1 MKQSETEKEK
11 SIMKEGETIAEKR
24 VTRHNGRSGKNGVY
38 NPKHNDRSFNLSNA
52 EHIDSGNAN
61 YNILWDCYH
70 GFTNLE
76 MRNNVELA
84 VHFEEVERLF
94 YLEHYDDYCLAQ
106 HERNHKNGHPERNRE
121 PDSLRLDKRTCP
133 EESIIQIGNMDN
145 QIPAELFFKIALEY
159 FKEFNERFGEYV
171 HIIDWALHVDES
183 TPHIHERHVFDCENQ
198 YGEVMPQQEKALE
211 KLNIDLPFP
220 NKAPGKHNNRKMKFD
235 SICRCLLIDVAKNFG
250 VEIAEEPIYGG
261 REYLEKQDYIRQ
273 KLNADITEQN
283 IKLKKKESELEEI
296 TLKISDAEQFADDVV
311 EVAYEKAVE
320 VVSDKVR
327 EETRN
332 EDIRAI
338 EEYNAFVKKSTK
350 VTEQNKKIADNL
362 LGIVLNKLKGLSTK
376 IAERISKTL
385 SDPEQKSELKKPIR
399 TSVLARLEENKKK
412 AAEQNSQR
420 QQKQNHIH
428 HGMER

>member
-11 SIMKEGETIAEKR
+11 SIMKGGETIAEKR

-52 EHIDSGNAN
+52 EHIDSQNAN

-159 FKEFNERFGEYV
+159 FKEFNDRFGEYV

-198 YGEVMPQQEKALE
+198 YGEIMPQQEKALE

-220 NKAPGKHNNRKMKFD
+220 NKVPGKHNNRKMKFD
-235 SICRCLLIDVAKNFG
+235 SICRCLLIDVAKKYG
-250 VEIAEEPIYGG
+250 IDIAEEPIYGG

-273 KLNADITEQN
+273 KLNADIAEQN

-296 TLKISDAEQFADDVV
+296 NLKISDAEKFADDVA

-320 VVSDKVR
+320 VVTEKVR
-327 EETRN
+327 EETRS
-332 EDIRAI
+332 EDIKAI
-338 EEYNAFVKKSTK
+338 EDYNAFVKKSTK

-362 LGIVLNKLKGLSTK
+362 LGIVVNKLKGLSAK
-376 IAERISKTL
+376 IAEKISKVL
-385 SDPEQKSELKKPIR
+385 SDPEQKSELKKPIK

-412 AAEQNSQR
+412 AAELNAQR
-420 QQKQNHIH
+420 QTNYINHKY
-428 HGMER
+428 ER

>member
-52 EHIDSGNAN
+52 EHIDSRNAN

-84 VHFEEVERLF
+84 VHFEEAERLF
-94 YLEHYDDYCLAQ
+94 YLQHYSDYCFGQ
-106 HERNHKNGHPERNRE
+106 HERNRRNGHPERNRE
-121 PDSLRLDKRTCP
+121 TDDLRLDKRTCP

-145 QIPAELFFKIALEY
+145 QIPADLFFRIALEY

-198 YGEVMPQQEKALE
+198 YGEIMPQQEKALE

-235 SICRCLLIDVAKNFG
+235 SICRCLLIDVAKKYG
-250 VEIAEEPIYGG
+250 IDIAEEPIYGG

-273 KLNADITEQN
+273 KLNADIAEQN
-283 IKLKKKESELEEI
+283 IKLKKKETELEEI
-296 TLKISDAEQFADDVV
+296 TLKIADGEKFADDVA

-320 VVSDKVR
+320 VVSEKVR

-332 EDIRAI
+332 EDIRIVENYKTALL
-338 EEYNAFVKKSTK
+338 KSPK
-350 VTEQNKKIADNL
+350 LTEQGRQHARGILDN
-362 LGIVLNKLKGLSTK
+362 VLKNLRNLTNR
-376 IAERISKTL
+376 IAEKVSAVF

-399 TSVLARLEENKKK
+399 NSVIARLEENKKK
-412 AAEQNSQR
+412 AAEQNPQR
-420 QQKQNHIH
+420 QTNHINH
-428 HGMER
+428 KYER

>member
-1 MKQSETEKEK
+1 MKQTETEKEK
-11 SIMKEGETIAEKR
+11 SIMKEGESIAEKR

-52 EHIDSGNAN
+52 EHIDSRNAN
-61 YNILWDCYH
+61 YNILWDRYH

-94 YLEHYDDYCLAQ
+94 YLQHYSDYCFGQ
-106 HERNHKNGHPERNRE
+106 HERNRRNGHPERNRE
-121 PDSLRLDKRTCP
+121 TDDLRLDKRTCP

-145 QIPAELFFKIALEY
+145 QIPADLFFKISLEY
-159 FKEFNERFGEYV
+159 FKEFNDRFGEYV

-198 YGEVMPQQEKALE
+198 YGEIMPQQEKALE

-235 SICRCLLIDVAKNFG
+235 SICRCLLIDVAKKYG
-250 VEIAEEPIYGG
+250 IDIAEEPIYGG

-273 KLNADITEQN
+273 KLNADIIEQS

-296 TLKISDAEQFADDVV
+296 TLKISDAEKFADDVA
-311 EVAYEKAVE
+311 EAAYEKAVE
-320 VVSDKVR
+320 VVTEKVR

-332 EDIRAI
+332 EDFALI
-338 EEYNAFVKKSTK
+338 EEYGSSIINNPKNSEPVRKILKNLFTGLLQRFRGMTERINEKLAKVFSDPAKQEEIKKPVKESVIARLNAKKQT
-350 VTEQNKKIADNL
+350 IADDNAHRQ
-362 LGIVLNKLKGLSTK
+362 K
-376 IAERISKTL
+376 SKTQGK
-385 SDPEQKSELKKPIR
+385 D
-399 TSVLARLEENKKK
+399 
-412 AAEQNSQR
+412 
-420 QQKQNHIH
+420 
-428 HGMER
+428 M

>member
-1 MKQSETEKEK
+1 
-11 SIMKEGETIAEKR
+11 MKEGETIAEKR
-24 VTRHNGRSGKNGVY
+24 VTRHNGRAGKNGVY

-52 EHIDSGNAN
+52 EYIDSENAN

-84 VHFEEVERLF
+84 VHFEKVERLF

-159 FKEFNERFGEYV
+159 FKEFNEMFGEYV

-198 YGEVMPQQEKALE
+198 YGEIMPQQEKALE

-235 SICRCLLIDVAKNFG
+235 SICRCLLIDVAKNYG

-296 TLKISDAEQFADDVV
+296 TLKISDAEQFADDVA

-320 VVSDKVR
+320 VISDKVR

-338 EEYNAFVKKSTK
+338 EEYNAFVNKSTK

-362 LGIVLNKLKGLSTK
+362 LGIVLNLIKGLSTK
-376 IAERISKTL
+376 ISERIGKTL

-399 TSVLARLEENKKK
+399 TSVLVRLEENKKK

-420 QQKQNHIH
+420 QQQNHIRH
-428 HGMER
+428 NYER

>member
-1 MKQSETEKEK
+1 MKQSETAKEK
-11 SIMKEGETIAEKR
+11 TIMKEGETIAEKR

-52 EHIDSGNAN
+52 EHIDSENAN

-94 YLEHYDDYCLAQ
+94 YLEHYDDYCSAQ

-159 FKEFNERFGEYV
+159 FKEFNDRFGEYV

-198 YGEVMPQQEKALE
+198 YGEIMPQQEKALE

-273 KLNADITEQN
+273 KLNADIAEQN

-296 TLKISDAEQFADDVV
+296 TLKISDAEKFADDVA

-320 VVSDKVR
+320 VVTEKVR
-327 EETRN
+327 EETRS
-332 EDIRAI
+332 EDIKAI
-338 EEYNAFVKKSTK
+338 EDYNAFVKKSTK

-362 LGIVLNKLKGLSTK
+362 LSIVVNKLKGLSVK
-376 IAERISKTL
+376 IAERISKAL
-385 SDPEQKSELKKPIR
+385 SDPEQKSELKKPIK

-412 AAEQNSQR
+412 AAELNAQR

>member
-1 MKQSETEKEK
+1 
-11 SIMKEGETIAEKR
+11 MKEGETISEKR

-52 EHIDSGNAN
+52 EHIDSRNAN

-94 YLEHYDDYCLAQ
+94 YLQHYSDYCFGQ
-106 HERNHKNGHPERNRE
+106 HERNRRNGHPERNRE
-121 PDSLRLDKRTCP
+121 TDDLRLDKRTCP

-159 FKEFNERFGEYV
+159 FKEFSERFGEYV

-198 YGEVMPQQEKALE
+198 YGEIMPQQEKALE

-235 SICRCLLIDVAKNFG
+235 SICRCLLIDVAKKYG
-250 VEIAEEPIYGG
+250 IDIAEEPIYGG

-296 TLKISDAEQFADDVV
+296 TLKISDAGKFADDVA

-320 VVSDKVR
+320 VVTEKVR

-332 EDIRAI
+332 EDIRIVEDYKTALL
-338 EEYNAFVKKSTK
+338 KSPK
-350 VTEQNKKIADNL
+350 LTEQGRQHARGILDN
-362 LGIVLNKLKGLSTK
+362 VLKNLRNLTNR
-376 IAERISKTL
+376 IAERVSAVF

-399 TSVLARLEENKKK
+399 NSVIARLEENKKK
-412 AAEQNSQR
+412 AAEQNPQR
-420 QQKQNHIH
+420 QTNHINH
-428 HGMER
+428 KYER

>member
-11 SIMKEGETIAEKR
+11 SIMKGGETIAEKR

-52 EHIDSGNAN
+52 EHIDSQNAN

-198 YGEVMPQQEKALE
+198 YGEIMPQQEKALE

-235 SICRCLLIDVAKNFG
+235 SICRCLLIDVAKKYG
-250 VEIAEEPIYGG
+250 IDIAEEPIYGG

-273 KLNADITEQN
+273 KLNADIIEKN
-283 IKLKKKESELEEI
+283 IKLKKKETELEEI
-296 TLKISDAEQFADDVV
+296 TLKISDAEAFADDVA

-320 VVSDKVR
+320 VVTEKVR
-327 EETRN
+327 EETRS
-332 EDIRAI
+332 EDIKAI
-338 EEYNAFVKKSTK
+338 EDYNAFVKKSTK

-362 LGIVLNKLKGLSTK
+362 LGIVVNKLKGLSAK
-376 IAERISKTL
+376 IAEKISKVL
-385 SDPEQKSELKKPIR
+385 SDPEQKSELKKPIK

-412 AAEQNSQR
+412 AAELNAQR
-420 QQKQNHIH
+420 QTNYINHKY
-428 HGMER
+428 ER

>member
-1 MKQSETEKEK
+1 
-11 SIMKEGETIAEKR
+11 MKEGETIAEKR

-52 EHIDSGNAN
+52 EHIDSRNAN

-94 YLEHYDDYCLAQ
+94 YLEHYDDYCSAQ

-159 FKEFNERFGEYV
+159 FKEFNDRFGEYV

-198 YGEVMPQQEKALE
+198 YGEIMPQQEKALE

-273 KLNADITEQN
+273 KLNADIAEQN

-296 TLKISDAEQFADDVV
+296 TLKISDAEKFADDVA

-320 VVSDKVR
+320 VVTEKVR
-327 EETRN
+327 EETRS
-332 EDIRAI
+332 EDIKAI
-338 EEYNAFVKKSTK
+338 EDYNAFVKKSTK

-362 LGIVLNKLKGLSTK
+362 LSIVVNKLKGLSVK
-376 IAERISKTL
+376 IAERISKAL
-385 SDPEQKSELKKPIR
+385 SDPEQKSELKKPIK

-412 AAEQNSQR
+412 AAELNAQR

>member
-52 EHIDSGNAN
+52 EHIDSRNAD

-171 HIIDWALHVDES
+171 HIIDWAMHVDES

-198 YGEVMPQQEKALE
+198 YGEIMPQQEKALE

-235 SICRCLLIDVAKNFG
+235 SICRCLLIDVAKKFG

-296 TLKISDAEQFADDVV
+296 TLKISDAEKFADDVA

-320 VVSDKVR
+320 VITEKVR
-327 EETRN
+327 EETRS

-350 VTEQNKKIADNL
+350 VTEQNKKIADDL
-362 LGIVLNKLKGLSTK
+362 LGIVVNKLKGLSAK
-376 IAERISKTL
+376 IAEKISKVL
-385 SDPEQKSELKKPIR
+385 SDPEQKTELKKPIR
-399 TSVLARLEENKKK
+399 TSVLARLEENKKR

>member
-1 MKQSETEKEK
+1 
-11 SIMKEGETIAEKR
+11 MKEGEIIAEKR

-52 EHIDSGNAN
+52 EHIDSRNAN

-121 PDSLRLDKRTCP
+121 TDDLRLDKRTCP

-145 QIPAELFFKIALEY
+145 QIPADLFFKIALEY

-198 YGEVMPQQEKALE
+198 YGEIMPQQEKALE
-211 KLNIDLPFP
+211 KMNIDLPFP

-235 SICRCLLIDVAKNFG
+235 SICRCLLIDVAKRYG
-250 VEIAEEPIYGG
+250 IDIAEEPIYGG

-273 KLNADITEQN
+273 KLNADIAEQN

-296 TLKISDAEQFADDVV
+296 TLKISDAEKFADDVA

-320 VVSDKVR
+320 VVTEKVR
-327 EETRN
+327 EETRS
-332 EDIRAI
+332 EDIKAI
-338 EEYNAFVKKSTK
+338 EDYNAFVKKSTK

-362 LGIVLNKLKGLSTK
+362 LG
-376 IAERISKTL
+376 KTTRH
-385 SDPEQKSELKKPIR
+385 KR
-399 TSVLARLEENKKK
+399 CN
-412 AAEQNSQR
+412 
-420 QQKQNHIH
+420 
-428 HGMER
+428 